1 MWHRLEWGRQTGKIT
16 TNQLKNDSLK
26 SLHRCVF
33 AFKPTPAR
41 GPVNVTR
48 NVVFQEVLE
57 GVRQAVPASDPPPA
71 PTTTEVDD
79 ITDWTDY
86 EAIEVEMEHALD
98 EDAVAEEGPTSAE
111 ETRRRVEARKWTPP
125 IRQKQPRRDVEEVS
139 LPTMTRGEPCC
150 EYERIKYDNEDEINA
165 MFYETFGYHISEAR
179 SSVRGVLG
187 HQEADSENDDEEEQ
201 V

>member
-1 MWHRLEWGRQTGKIT
+1 M
-16 TNQLKNDSLK
+16 
-26 SLHRCVF
+26 
-33 AFKPTPAR
+33 
-41 GPVNVTR
+41 
-48 NVVFQEVLE
+48 
-57 GVRQAVPASDPPPA
+57 
-71 PTTTEVDD
+71 
-79 ITDWTDY
+79 
-86 EAIEVEMEHALD
+86 
-98 EDAVAEEGPTSAE
+98 
-111 ETRRRVEARKWTPP
+111 
-125 IRQKQPRRDVEEVS
+125 EEVS